1 MREAVEQI
9 KKDIQDL
16 IDQIDYNVNNI
27 EQDFNENQDDVR
39 HCAGGTYLKGQLKVY
54 GELRECLEQILE
66 GVEE

>member
-1 MREAVEQI
+1 MEQI

-27 EQDFNENQDDVR
+27 EQDFKENQDDVR

-54 GELRECLEQILE
+54 NQMRDYLESILE
-66 GVEE
+66 GEE

>member
-1 MREAVEQI
+1 MEQI

-39 HCAGGTYLKGQLKVY
+39 HCVGGAYLKGQLKVY

-66 GVEE
+66 GVEK